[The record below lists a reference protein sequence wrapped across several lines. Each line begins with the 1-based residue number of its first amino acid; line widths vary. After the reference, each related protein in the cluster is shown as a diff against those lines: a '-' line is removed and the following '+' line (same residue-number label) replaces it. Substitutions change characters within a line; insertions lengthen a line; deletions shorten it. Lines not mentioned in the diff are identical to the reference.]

1 MAQNVQNVTLSLT
14 LPITCHICLGKVR
27 QPVICVNYHV
37 FCSVCIEVW
46 LRNNNQCPACRVP
59 ITSENPCKEIIGGTG
74 ENECIFT
81 HTVRKHLRKTRL
93 ELLHKEYEDEIESLE
108 KEVEELKAKNLSLE
122 SQLKIVL
129 DPQSLTEA
137 DGKEID
143 KNESKKEKEGDEK
156 PELDTKKLED
166 WANKL
171 KAFNNIAVRTREEME
186 QLKEANK
193 KLRTENCSFVRE
205 NLRLKAEVD
214 SRSPQRFGR
223 FTVAAL
229 QSKVD
234 QHERETSRLKK
245 ALERSDEYIEELESQ
260 VTQLKRTIDEHKR
273 CKKSDCCIRK
283 VNGYS
288 EDSTSLQTQETTQ
301 TNLTPSQSS
310 DNIEQPSLSG
320 LQDDSMMCLS
330 SSSQDSLNGLESRP
344 MNKNM
349 FSGSQEDLLDTA
361 VMNAPLQPSWENK
374 IEDYMMSK
382 DKGVC
387 GFSTVDTPTMS
398 LSSLQLNT
406 PNNKVSPS
414 KSGKK
419 SSTYLRKLTFDFS
432 CETTSDDNG
441 DVTENSESGSMQET
455 FATRNKPMFWNY
467 SQGDFEPG
475 LGFESSD
482 ESVKRPQPEKR
493 SSISNDKACQFL
505 FKRLQ
510 AISDAEIN
518 RARTSSEASMDA
530 AYLDKITELDSMMSE
545 SESSKTPY
553 LFRSTDLAS
562 ASKSSRSTK
571 LRETEKARK
580 QVKANPDKC
589 SESSNETSN
598 SEEWKP
604 ITFSVL
610 SPSSLQMNEHFPLF
624 ADEPS
629 EVEELNTQKSC
640 FEKDQHSTTFFFG
653 EPQKLGE
660 DSKGESSFF
669 DVDAPD
675 PLVRGQSPW
684 ASSFVPEKRSRSN
697 SHSTKR
703 KIQSS
708 LSSASPSKSSKS

>member
-108 KEVEELKAKNLSLE
+108 KEVEELRAKNLSLE
-122 SQLKIVL
+122 SQLKIAL

-137 DGKEID
+137 DGKGID
-143 KNESKKEKEGDEK
+143 DNESKNEKEGGEK
-156 PELDTKKLED
+156 AEHDTKTMED
-166 WANKL
+166 WSNKL
-171 KAFNNIAVRTREEME
+171 KAFNEIAVRNREETE
-186 QLKEANK
+186 KLKEANK
-193 KLRTENCSFVRE
+193 KLRTENCGFVRE

-214 SRSPQRFGR
+214 SRSPQKFGR

-260 VTQLKRTIDEHKR
+260 VAQLKRTIDDHKR
-273 CKKSDCCIRK
+273 CKKSDCCIRR

-288 EDSTSLQTQETTQ
+288 EDGTSLKSEETTQ
-301 TNLTPSQSS
+301 ANPTPSQSS

-330 SSSQDSLNGLESRP
+330 SSSQDSLNGLASCP
-344 MNKNM
+344 INKNM
-349 FSGSQEDLLDTA
+349 FSASQEDLLDTS
-361 VMNAPLQPSWENK
+361 VINAPLQPSWENK
-374 IEDYMMSK
+374 IDDYMTSK
-382 DKGVC
+382 GKGAC
-387 GFSTVDTPTMS
+387 GFPTVDTPTMS

-406 PNNKVSPS
+406 PNNKVSPL

-419 SSTYLRKLTFDFS
+419 SSTYLRKLTFDFP

-441 DVTENSESGSMQET
+441 DATENSESGSMQET
-455 FATRNKPMFWNY
+455 FGTRNKPTFWNY
-467 SQGDFEPG
+467 SQGDFEPA
-475 LGFESSD
+475 LGFESSS
-482 ESVKRPQPEKR
+482 ESVKRPQAENQ

-530 AYLDKITELDSMMSE
+530 AYLDKISELDSMMSE
-545 SESSKTPY
+545 SENSKSPY
-553 LFRSTDLAS
+553 LFRTADLAS

-571 LRETEKARK
+571 LRETQKAIE
-580 QVKANPDKC
+580 QEKANPDKC
-589 SESSNETSN
+589 SESSNDTSN

-610 SPSSLQMNEHFPLF
+610 SPTSLQMNENFPLF

-629 EVEELNTQKSC
+629 EVEELNTQKNS

-653 EPQKLGE
+653 QQRKPGE
-660 DSKGESSFF
+660 DPKGESSFF

-675 PLVRGQSPW
+675 PPVEGQSPW
-684 ASSFVPEKRSRSN
+684 VSSFVPGERSFDPIFY
-697 SHSTKR
+697 
-703 KIQSS
+703 KIVF
-708 LSSASPSKSSKS
+708 SSALAFIFTEFYFMN